1 MKDEEIVI
9 GEQAAKRNPVNKE
22 KKEKKPKIKR
32 TDPYEALKMEI
43 AAELG
48 LMDQVRDKGWHSLSA
63 RDAGKIGGIMTQRKK
78 KQNEKNNI

>member
-1 MKDEEIVI
+1 MNDEEIVKSDLI
-9 GEQAAKRNPVNKE
+9 VRGKSA
-22 KKEKKPKIKR
+22 KKEKKPKVKR

-78 KQNEKNNI
+78 KQKEQNNI

>member
-1 MKDEEIVI
+1 MNNKEIVKSDLI
-9 GEQAAKRNPVNKE
+9 VKGNPA
-22 KKEKKPKIKR
+22 KKEKKPKVKR

-78 KQNEKNNI
+78 KQKEQNDI